1 MSIAATFQRSFRLKK
16 LDPYPME
23 ILKRV
28 DRPTTQVRDAEIQ
41 RVDERESGFNRALR
55 GDWGSQ
61 LSRERHRFVA
71 KHPLSGA
78 LVNMQFTL
86 SQVVDG
92 LAAAQ
97 KAPGTD
103 DPVKMARH
111 IKEAAYFLRA
121 DQVGICK
128 LRPYAVYSHSMATG
142 EAVALDHKYAIAI
155 LIDQDF
161 KTADASVGND

>member
-1 MSIAATFQRSFRLKK
+1 MEGKMSIVATYKRSFRLNK

-28 DRPTTQVRDAEIQ
+28 DRPTTKVNEDEIK

-55 GDWGSQ
+55 GDWGPQ
-61 LSRERHRFVA
+61 LAKERHRFVA

-86 SQVVDG
+86 SEVVDG
-92 LAAAQ
+92 IAASQ

-111 IKEAAYFLRA
+111 IKE
-121 DQVGICK
+121 
-128 LRPYAVYSHSMATG
+128 
-142 EAVALDHKYAIAI
+142 
-155 LIDQDF
+155 
-161 KTADASVGND
+161 TA